1 MSKAELHKCGHSI
14 EERHIGN
21 MGNALHG
28 TLFSTIKPLADQR
41 NRTKGEKI
49 EEEGNVKPWG
59 AFALVEFTVKPFL
72 TTVSQ

>member
-49 EEEGNVKPWG
+49 EEEGNVKP
-59 AFALVEFTVKPFL
+59 
-72 TTVSQ
+72 